1 MDELKNDNQKMAF
14 EFTVITLQLF
24 KGQSDFLVVVL
35 QLLHQDGL
43 LSDFILQSGIGP
55 NYSHF

>member
-35 QLLHQDGL
+35 QLLHHSGL
-43 LSDFILQSGIGP
+43 FRDFILQSGIGLD
-55 NYSHF
+55 YCYF